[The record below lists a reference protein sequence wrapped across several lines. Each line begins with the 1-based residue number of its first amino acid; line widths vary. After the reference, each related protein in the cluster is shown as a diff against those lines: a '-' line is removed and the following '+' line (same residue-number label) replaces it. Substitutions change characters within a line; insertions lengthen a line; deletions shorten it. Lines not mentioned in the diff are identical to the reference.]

1 MAKLIKTLLVANRG
15 EIAKRI
21 FKTCKKEGIKTIAIY
36 SSADS
41 NSNYVQEAD
50 ISVLLEGENPVQCHL
65 DSPQIIKIAKKFE
78 ADAIHPGYGFLSENA
93 SFAKKCND
101 ENIIFV
107 GPDPDSIEFMG
118 DKDKARRLVKKL
130 GIPLLPGYEN
140 TNDKDS
146 KLIKEAEKIGFPV
159 LLKASAGGGG
169 KGMRTVFKENEFLS
183 SLNEVRRE
191 AKNVFGDDRII
202 IEKYV
207 ESGRHIEV
215 QILGDNSGNIFHFFE
230 RECTIQR
237 RYQKIIEESPSK
249 ILDNTVRKQMVDCA
263 TQIGKKLGYK
273 SLGTVEF
280 IYDNKTKNF
289 FFLEVNTR
297 IQVEHPVTE
306 EITGIDLVDLQLKIA
321 QGEKINLNQDDIL
334 SKGYAIEVRLY
345 AENPASNF
353 LPTSGKIHKLK
364 FPNVKGIRVDS
375 DLKNGDLVNIYF
387 DPMLAKIIAFDTNRV
402 KAINKLKYALSKI
415 VLLGPITNIELLK
428 KILSSN
434 SFVKGD
440 YDTSFINE
448 NKKMTELEK
457 NQSTIESASIAAS
470 LFRWSRRSRKKKIL
484 KHLPSGWRNNF
495 YSLQTENF
503 YFNSNHIKCRYKIVN
518 GDFIFS
524 FDKSNYNVSIIR
536 ARGNVIHAE
545 INGVFK
551 KFHIKEIDKS
561 IYVYSIDFG
570 NIKLEVID
578 RYPSGQEEKE
588 KEKRGYISPMP
599 SLVVD
604 VFVKKGDK
612 IKRNQ
617 PLVVLS
623 SMKMEN
629 TLYSNQ
635 DGVIEFINVVKGEN
649 IQGGHVLLKVKK

>member
-36 SSADS
+36 SSADT

-50 ISVLLEGENPVQCHL
+50 ISIFLKGKNPIQCHL
-65 DSPQIIKIAKKFE
+65 DSSQIIKIAKKFG

-101 ENIIFV
+101 ENIIFI
-107 GPDPDSIEFMG
+107 GPDPDSIELMG
-118 DKDKARRLVKKL
+118 DKDNARSLVKEL

-140 TNDKDS
+140 SKEKDT
-146 KLIKEAEKIGFPV
+146 KLLGEAKKIGFPV
-159 LLKASAGGGG
+159 LLKATAGGGG
-169 KGMRTVFKENEFLS
+169 KGMRTVFKEREFLN
-183 SLNEVRRE
+183 SLNEVRME

-215 QILGDNSGNIFHFFE
+215 QILGDTTGNIFHLFE

-237 RYQKIIEESPSK
+237 RYQKIIEETPSK
-249 ILDNTVRKQMVDCA
+249 ILDEKLRKQMVDCA
-263 TQIGKKLGYK
+263 IQIGKKLGYK

-321 QGEKINLNQDDIL
+321 QGEKINLNQDDIV
-334 SKGYAIEVRLY
+334 SKGYAIEARLY

-387 DPMLAKIIAFDTNRV
+387 DPMLAKIIAYDTNRV
-402 KAINKLKYALSKI
+402 KAINKLNYALSKTVI
-415 VLLGPITNIELLK
+415 LGPNTNIELLQN
-428 KILSSN
+428 ILSSS
-434 SFVKGD
+434 SFLRGE
-440 YDTSFINE
+440 YDTNFIFE
-448 NKKMTELEK
+448 NKKITELKK
-457 NQSTIESASIAAS
+457 NQSIIENISIAAS
-470 LFRWSRRSRKKKIL
+470 LYRWSRRNKKKKIL

-495 YSLQTENF
+495 YSLQAENF
-503 YFNSNHIKCRYKIVN
+503 YFNGNHINSSYKIVN

-524 FDKSNYNVSIIR
+524 FNKSNYNVSIIR

-551 KFHIKEIDKS
+551 KFHIREIDKS
-561 IYVYSIDFG
+561 IYVHSIDFG
-570 NIKLEVID
+570 NTKLEVAD
-578 RYPSGQEEKE
+578 RYPIDEKE
-588 KEKRGYISPMP
+588 KEESGYISPMP

-604 VFVKKGDK
+604 VFVKKGDV
-612 IKRNQ
+612 IKKNQ
-617 PLVVLS
+617 PLIVLS

-629 TLYSNQ
+629 TLYSNE
-635 DGVIEFINVVKGEN
+635 DGEIEFINVVKGEN

>member
-1 MAKLIKTLLVANRG
+1 M
-15 EIAKRI
+15 
-21 FKTCKKEGIKTIAIY
+21 
-36 SSADS
+36 
-41 NSNYVQEAD
+41 
-50 ISVLLEGENPVQCHL
+50 
-65 DSPQIIKIAKKFE
+65 
-78 ADAIHPGYGFLSENA
+78 SENA

-183 SLNEVRRE
+183 SLNEVKRE

-263 TQIGKKLGYK
+263 SQIGKKLGYK

-334 SKGYAIEVRLY
+334 CSFKENGKYSLIVKKEYADKHNLSYDFIAAWISLGLNSSLDSVGLTYKFSRALAEQKISCNVIAGYNHDHI
-345 AENPASNF
+345 F
-353 LPTSGKIHKLK
+353 
-364 FPNVKGIRVDS
+364 VKYNN
-375 DLKNGDLVNIYF
+375 KE
-387 DPMLAKIIAFDTNRV
+387 KAF
-402 KAINKLKYALSKI
+402 
-415 VLLGPITNIELLK
+415 
-428 KILSSN
+428 KIL
-434 SFVKGD
+434 
-440 YDTSFINE
+440 NE
-448 NKKMTELEK
+448 
-457 NQSTIESASIAAS
+457 
-470 LFRWSRRSRKKKIL
+470 L
-484 KHLPSGWRNNF
+484 KL
-495 YSLQTENF
+495 
-503 YFNSNHIKCRYKIVN
+503 
-518 GDFIFS
+518 
-524 FDKSNYNVSIIR
+524 
-536 ARGNVIHAE
+536 
-545 INGVFK
+545 
-551 KFHIKEIDKS
+551 
-561 IYVYSIDFG
+561 
-570 NIKLEVID
+570 
-578 RYPSGQEEKE
+578 
-588 KEKRGYISPMP
+588 
-599 SLVVD
+599 
-604 VFVKKGDK
+604 
-612 IKRNQ
+612 
-617 PLVVLS
+617 
-623 SMKMEN
+623 
-629 TLYSNQ
+629 
-635 DGVIEFINVVKGEN
+635 
-649 IQGGHVLLKVKK
+649 

>member
-21 FKTCKKEGIKTIAIY
+21 FKTCKKEGVKTIAIY
-36 SSADS
+36 SSADA

-50 ISVLLEGENPVQCHL
+50 ISVFLKGENPIQCHL
-65 DSPQIIKIAKKFE
+65 DSSQIIKIAKKFG

-93 SFAKKCND
+93 SFAQKCND
-101 ENIIFV
+101 ENIIFI
-107 GPDPDSIEFMG
+107 GPDPDSIELMG
-118 DKDKARRLVKKL
+118 DKDNARRLVKEL

-140 TNDKDS
+140 SKEKDT
-146 KLIKEAEKIGFPV
+146 KLLGEAKKIGFPV

-169 KGMRTVFKENEFLS
+169 KGMRTVFKEREFLN
-183 SLNEVRRE
+183 SLNEVRME

-215 QILGDNSGNIFHFFE
+215 QILGDTSGNIFHLFE

-237 RYQKIIEESPSK
+237 RYQKIIEETPSK
-249 ILDNTVRKQMVDCA
+249 ILDDKLRKQMVECA
-263 TQIGKKLGYK
+263 IQIGKKLGYK

-321 QGEKINLNQDDIL
+321 QGEKINLNQDDIV
-334 SKGYAIEVRLY
+334 SKGYAIEARLY

-364 FPNVKGIRVDS
+364 FPNVKGIRIDS

-387 DPMLAKIIAFDTNRV
+387 DPMLAKIIAYDTNRV
-402 KAINKLKYALSKI
+402 KAINKLNYALSQTVI
-415 VLLGPITNIELLK
+415 LGPNTNIELLQN
-428 KILSSN
+428 ILSSS
-434 SFVKGD
+434 SFVRGE
-440 YDTSFINE
+440 YDTNFIFE
-448 NKKMTELEK
+448 NKKITELKK
-457 NQSTIESASIAAS
+457 NQSTIENISIAAS
-470 LFRWSRRSRKKKIL
+470 LYRWSRRNKKKKIL

-503 YFNSNHIKCRYKIVN
+503 YFNSNHINCSYKIVN

-524 FDKSNYNVSIIR
+524 FNKSNYNVSIIR
-536 ARGNVIHAE
+536 ARGSVIHAE

-551 KFHIKEIDKS
+551 KFQVREIDKS
-561 IYVYSIDFG
+561 IYVHSIDFG
-570 NIKLEVID
+570 NNKLEVAD
-578 RYPSGQEEKE
+578 RYPGGEKE
-588 KEKRGYISPMP
+588 KDESAYISPMP

-604 VFVKKGDK
+604 VFVKKGDV
-612 IKRNQ
+612 IKKNQ
-617 PLVVLS
+617 PLIVLS

-629 TLYSNQ
+629 TLYSNE
-635 DGVIEFINVVKGEN
+635 DGEIEFINVVKGEN
-649 IQGGHVLLKVKK
+649 IQGGRILLKVKK

>member
-36 SSADS
+36 SSADT

-50 ISVLLEGENPVQCHL
+50 ISIFLKGENPIQCHL
-65 DSPQIIKIAKKFE
+65 DSSQIIKIAKKFG

-101 ENIIFV
+101 ENIIFI
-107 GPDPDSIEFMG
+107 GPDPDSIELMG
-118 DKDKARRLVKKL
+118 DKDNARRLVKEL

-140 TNDKDS
+140 SKEKDT
-146 KLIKEAEKIGFPV
+146 KLLGEAKKIGFPV

-169 KGMRTVFKENEFLS
+169 KGMRTVFKEREFLN
-183 SLNEVRRE
+183 SLNEVRME

-215 QILGDNSGNIFHFFE
+215 QILGDTSGNIFHLFE

-237 RYQKIIEESPSK
+237 RYQKIIEETPSK
-249 ILDNTVRKQMVDCA
+249 ILDDKLRKQMVDCA
-263 TQIGKKLGYK
+263 IQIGKKLGYK

-321 QGEKINLNQDDIL
+321 QGEKINLNQDDIV
-334 SKGYAIEVRLY
+334 SKGYAIEARLY

-364 FPNVKGIRVDS
+364 FPNVKGIRIDS

-387 DPMLAKIIAFDTNRV
+387 DPMLAKIIAYDTNRV
-402 KAINKLKYALSKI
+402 KAINKLNYALSQTVI
-415 VLLGPITNIELLK
+415 LGPNTNIELLQN
-428 KILSSN
+428 ILSSS
-434 SFVKGD
+434 SFLRGE
-440 YDTSFINE
+440 YDTNFIFE
-448 NKKMTELEK
+448 NKKITEFKK
-457 NQSTIESASIAAS
+457 NQSTIENISIAAS
-470 LFRWSRRSRKKKIL
+470 LYRWSRRNKKKKIL

-495 YSLQTENF
+495 YSLQAENF
-503 YFNSNHIKCRYKIVN
+503 YFNSNHINSSYKIVN

-524 FDKSNYNVSIIR
+524 INKSNYNVSIIR

-551 KFHIKEIDKS
+551 KFHIREIDKS
-561 IYVYSIDFG
+561 IYVHSIDFG
-570 NIKLEVID
+570 NTKLEVAD
-578 RYPSGQEEKE
+578 RYPIDEKE
-588 KEKRGYISPMP
+588 KEESAYISPMP

-604 VFVKKGDK
+604 VFVKKGDV
-612 IKRNQ
+612 IKKNQ
-617 PLVVLS
+617 PLIVLS

-629 TLYSNQ
+629 TLYSNE
-635 DGVIEFINVVKGEN
+635 DGEIEFINVVKGEN

>member
-36 SSADS
+36 SSADT

-50 ISVLLEGENPVQCHL
+50 ISIFLEGENPIQCHL
-65 DSPQIIKIAKKFE
+65 DSSKIIKIAKKFG

-93 SFAKKCND
+93 SFAKKCKD
-101 ENIIFV
+101 ENIIFI
-107 GPDPDSIEFMG
+107 GPDPDSIELMG
-118 DKDKARRLVKKL
+118 DKDNARRLVKEL

-140 TNDKDS
+140 SKEKDT
-146 KLIKEAEKIGFPV
+146 KLLGEAKKIGFPV

-169 KGMRTVFKENEFLS
+169 KGMRTVFKEREFLN
-183 SLNEVRRE
+183 SLNEVRME

-215 QILGDNSGNIFHFFE
+215 QILGDNSGNIFHLFE

-237 RYQKIIEESPSK
+237 RYQKIIEETPSK
-249 ILDNTVRKQMVDCA
+249 ILDDKLRKQMVDCA
-263 TQIGKKLGYK
+263 IQIGKKLGYK

-321 QGEKINLNQDDIL
+321 QGEKINLNQDDIV
-334 SKGYAIEVRLY
+334 SKGYAIEARLY

-364 FPNVKGIRVDS
+364 FPNVKGIRIDS
-375 DLKNGDLVNIYF
+375 DLKNGDFVNIYF
-387 DPMLAKIIAFDTNRV
+387 DPMLAKIIAYDTNRV
-402 KAINKLKYALSKI
+402 KAINKLNYALSQTVI
-415 VLLGPITNIELLK
+415 LGPNTNIELLQN
-428 KILSSN
+428 ILSSS
-434 SFVKGD
+434 SFLRGE
-440 YDTSFINE
+440 YDTNFIFE
-448 NKKMTELEK
+448 NKKITEFKK
-457 NQSTIESASIAAS
+457 NKSTIENISIAAS
-470 LFRWSRRSRKKKIL
+470 LYRWSRRNKKKKIL

-495 YSLQTENF
+495 YSLQAENF
-503 YFNSNHIKCRYKIVN
+503 YFNSNHINCSYKIVN

-524 FDKSNYNVSIIR
+524 INKSNYNVSIIR

-551 KFHIKEIDKS
+551 KFHIREIDKS
-561 IYVYSIDFG
+561 IFVHSVDFG
-570 NIKLEVID
+570 NTKLEVAD
-578 RYPSGQEEKE
+578 RYPSGEKE
-588 KEKRGYISPMP
+588 KEESAYISPMP

-604 VFVKKGDK
+604 VFVKKGDV
-612 IKRNQ
+612 IKKNQ
-617 PLVVLS
+617 PLIVLS

-629 TLYSNQ
+629 TLYSNE
-635 DGVIEFINVVKGEN
+635 DGEIEFINVVKGEN
-649 IQGGHVLLKVKK
+649 IQGGHILLKVKK

>member
-65 DSPQIIKIAKKFE
+65 DSSQIIKIAKKFE

-107 GPDPDSIEFMG
+107 GPDPDSIELMG
-118 DKDKARRLVKKL
+118 DKDKARRLVKEL

-146 KLIKEAEKIGFPV
+146 KLIKEAKKIGFPL

-169 KGMRTVFKENEFLS
+169 KGMRTVFKESEFLS

-249 ILDNTVRKQMVDCA
+249 ILDNTVRKKMVDCA
-263 TQIGKKLGYK
+263 TLIGKKLGYK

-306 EITGIDLVDLQLKIA
+306 EITGFDLVGLQLRIA

-334 SKGYAIEVRLY
+334 SNGYAIEVRLY

-364 FPNVKGIRVDS
+364 FPNVKGIRIDS

-428 KILSSN
+428 NILSSN

-448 NKKMTELEK
+448 NKKMTELKK
-457 NQSTIESASIAAS
+457 NQSKIESASIGAS
-470 LFRWSRRSRKKKIL
+470 LYRWSRRNRNKKIL

-495 YSLQTENF
+495 YSPQTESFNF
-503 YFNSNHIKCRYKIVN
+503 EGHHFNCKYKFISGN
-518 GDFIFS
+518 FIFS
-524 FDKSNYNVSIIR
+524 FNKSNYNVSIIR
-536 ARGNVIHAE
+536 ARGNAIHAE

-551 KFHIKEIDKS
+551 KFHIREVDKS

-578 RYPSGQEEKE
+578 RYPSGEKE
-588 KEKRGYISPMP
+588 KEKKGYISPMP

-635 DGVIEFINVVKGEN
+635 DGVIELVNVVKGEN
-649 IQGGHVLLKVKK
+649 IQAGHVLLKVKK

>member
-36 SSADS
+36 SSADT

-50 ISVLLEGENPVQCHL
+50 ISIFLKGENPIQCHL
-65 DSPQIIKIAKKFE
+65 DSSQIIKIAKKFG

-101 ENIIFV
+101 ENIIFI
-107 GPDPDSIEFMG
+107 GPDPDSIELMG
-118 DKDKARRLVKKL
+118 DKDNARRLVKEL

-140 TNDKDS
+140 SKEKDS
-146 KLIKEAEKIGFPV
+146 KLLGEAKKIGFPV

-169 KGMRTVFKENEFLS
+169 KGMRTVFKEREFLN
-183 SLNEVRRE
+183 SLNEVRME

-215 QILGDNSGNIFHFFE
+215 QILGDTSGNIFHLFE

-237 RYQKIIEESPSK
+237 RYQKIIEETPSK
-249 ILDNTVRKQMVDCA
+249 ILDDKLRKQMVDCA
-263 TQIGKKLGYK
+263 IQIGKKLGYK

-321 QGEKINLNQDDIL
+321 QGEKINLNQDDIV
-334 SKGYAIEVRLY
+334 SKGYAIEARLY

-364 FPNVKGIRVDS
+364 FPNVKGIRIDS

-387 DPMLAKIIAFDTNRV
+387 DPMLAKIIAYDTNRV
-402 KAINKLKYALSKI
+402 KAINKLNYALSQTVI
-415 VLLGPITNIELLK
+415 LGPNTNIELLQN
-428 KILSSN
+428 ILSST
-434 SFVKGD
+434 SFLRGE
-440 YDTSFINE
+440 YDTNFIFE
-448 NKKMTELEK
+448 NKKITELKK
-457 NQSTIESASIAAS
+457 NNSIIENISIAAS
-470 LFRWSRRSRKKKIL
+470 LYRWSRRNKKKKIL

-495 YSLQTENF
+495 YSLQAENF
-503 YFNSNHIKCRYKIVN
+503 YFNSNHINCSYKIVN

-524 FDKSNYNVSIIR
+524 INKSNYNVSIIR

-551 KFHIKEIDKS
+551 KFHIREIDKS
-561 IYVYSIDFG
+561 IYVHSVDFG
-570 NIKLEVID
+570 NTKLEVAD
-578 RYPSGQEEKE
+578 RYPIDEKE
-588 KEKRGYISPMP
+588 KEESAYISPMP

-604 VFVKKGDK
+604 VFVKKGDV
-612 IKRNQ
+612 IKKNQ
-617 PLVVLS
+617 PLIVLS

-629 TLYSNQ
+629 TLYSNE
-635 DGVIEFINVVKGEN
+635 DGEIEFINVVKGEN

>member
-36 SSADS
+36 SSADT

-50 ISVLLEGENPVQCHL
+50 ISIFLKGENPIQCHL
-65 DSPQIIKIAKKFE
+65 DSSQIIKIAKKFG

-101 ENIIFV
+101 ENIIFI
-107 GPDPDSIEFMG
+107 GPDPDSIELMG
-118 DKDKARRLVKKL
+118 DKDNARRLVKEL

-140 TNDKDS
+140 SKEKDT
-146 KLIKEAEKIGFPV
+146 KMLDEAKKIGFPV
-159 LLKASAGGGG
+159 LLKATAGGGG
-169 KGMRTVFKENEFLS
+169 KGMRTVFKEREFLN
-183 SLNEVRRE
+183 SLNEVRME

-215 QILGDNSGNIFHFFE
+215 QILGDNSGNIFHLFE

-237 RYQKIIEESPSK
+237 RYQKIIEETPSK
-249 ILDNTVRKQMVDCA
+249 ILDDKLRKQMVDCA
-263 TQIGKKLGYK
+263 IQIGKKLGYK

-321 QGEKINLNQDDIL
+321 QGEKINLNQDDIV
-334 SKGYAIEVRLY
+334 SKGYAIEARIY

-364 FPNVKGIRVDS
+364 FPNVKGIRIDS

-387 DPMLAKIIAFDTNRV
+387 DPMLAKIIAYDTNRV
-402 KAINKLKYALSKI
+402 KAINKLNYALSQTVI
-415 VLLGPITNIELLK
+415 LGPNTNIELLQN
-428 KILSSN
+428 ILSSS
-434 SFVKGD
+434 SFLRGE
-440 YDTSFINE
+440 YDTNFIFE
-448 NKKMTELEK
+448 NKKITELKK
-457 NQSTIESASIAAS
+457 NKSTIENISIAAS
-470 LFRWSRRSRKKKIL
+470 LYRWSRRNKKKKIL

-495 YSLQTENF
+495 YSLQAENF
-503 YFNSNHIKCRYKIVN
+503 YFNSNHINCSYKIVN

-524 FDKSNYNVSIIR
+524 INKSNYNVSIIR

-551 KFHIKEIDKS
+551 KFHIREIDKS
-561 IYVYSIDFG
+561 IYVHSIDFG
-570 NIKLEVID
+570 NTKLEVAD
-578 RYPSGQEEKE
+578 RYPIDEKE
-588 KEKRGYISPMP
+588 KEESAYISPMP

-604 VFVKKGDK
+604 VFVKKGDV
-612 IKRNQ
+612 IKKNQ
-617 PLVVLS
+617 PLIVLS

-629 TLYSNQ
+629 TLYSNE
-635 DGVIEFINVVKGEN
+635 DGEIEFINVVKGEN

>member
-36 SSADS
+36 SSADT

-50 ISVLLEGENPVQCHL
+50 ISIFLEGENPIQCHL
-65 DSPQIIKIAKKFE
+65 DSSQIIKIAKKFG

-101 ENIIFV
+101 ENIIFI
-107 GPDPDSIEFMG
+107 GPDPDSIELMG
-118 DKDKARRLVKKL
+118 DKDNARSLVKEL

-140 TNDKDS
+140 SKEKDT
-146 KLIKEAEKIGFPV
+146 KLLGEAKKIGFPV
-159 LLKASAGGGG
+159 LLKATAGGGG
-169 KGMRTVFKENEFLS
+169 KGMRTVFKEREFLN
-183 SLNEVRRE
+183 SLNEVRME

-215 QILGDNSGNIFHFFE
+215 QILGDNSGNIFHLFE

-237 RYQKIIEESPSK
+237 RYQKIIEETPSK
-249 ILDNTVRKQMVDCA
+249 ILDDKLRKQIVDCA
-263 TQIGKKLGYK
+263 IQIGKKLGYK

-321 QGEKINLNQDDIL
+321 QGEKINLNQDDIV
-334 SKGYAIEVRLY
+334 SKGYAIEARLY

-364 FPNVKGIRVDS
+364 FPNVKGIRIDS
-375 DLKNGDLVNIYF
+375 DLKNGDLINIYF
-387 DPMLAKIIAFDTNRV
+387 DPMLAKIIAYDTNRV
-402 KAINKLKYALSKI
+402 KAINKLNYALSQTVI
-415 VLLGPITNIELLK
+415 LGPNTNIELLQN
-428 KILSSN
+428 ILSSS
-434 SFVKGD
+434 SFVRGE
-440 YDTSFINE
+440 YDTNFIFE
-448 NKKMTELEK
+448 NKKITELKK
-457 NQSTIESASIAAS
+457 NQSIIENISIAAS
-470 LFRWSRRSRKKKIL
+470 LYRWSRRNKKKKIL

-495 YSLQTENF
+495 YSLQAENF
-503 YFNSNHIKCRYKIVN
+503 YFNSNHINCSYKIVN

-524 FDKSNYNVSIIR
+524 INKSNYNVSIIR

-551 KFHIKEIDKS
+551 KFHIREIDKS
-561 IYVYSIDFG
+561 IYVHSVDFG
-570 NIKLEVID
+570 NTKLEVAD
-578 RYPSGQEEKE
+578 RYPIDEKE
-588 KEKRGYISPMP
+588 KEESAYISPMP

-604 VFVKKGDK
+604 VFVKKGDV
-612 IKRNQ
+612 IKKNQ
-617 PLVVLS
+617 PLIVLS

-629 TLYSNQ
+629 TLYSNE
-635 DGVIEFINVVKGEN
+635 DGEIEFINVVKGEN

>member
-36 SSADS
+36 SSLDS

-50 ISVLLEGENPVQCHL
+50 ISVLLEGEDPIQCHL
-65 DSPQIIKIAKKFE
+65 DFLQILEVAKKFKV
-78 ADAIHPGYGFLSENA
+78 DAIHPGYGFLSENA

-101 ENIIFV
+101 ENILFV
-107 GPDPDSIEFMG
+107 GPDPDSIELMG
-118 DKDKARRLVKKL
+118 DKDQARRLVKKL

-140 TNDKDS
+140 SKEKDK
-146 KLIKEAEKIGFPV
+146 KLLDEAKKIGFPI

-169 KGMRTVFKENEFLS
+169 KGMRTVFKESEFLN

-191 AKNVFGDDRII
+191 AKNIFGDERII

-215 QILGDNSGNIFHFFE
+215 QILGDNSGNIFHLFE

-237 RYQKIIEESPSK
+237 RYQKIIEETPSE
-249 ILDNTVRKQMVDCA
+249 ILDNKLREKMIDCA
-263 TQIGKKLGYK
+263 IQIGKKLGYK

-289 FFLEVNTR
+289 YFLEVNTR

-306 EITGIDLVDLQLKIA
+306 EVTGLDLVELQLKIA
-321 QGEKINLNQDDIL
+321 QGEKINLSQDDIV
-334 SKGYAIEVRLY
+334 SEGHAIEVRLY

-364 FPNVKGIRVDS
+364 FPKIKGIRVES
-375 DLKNGDLVNIYF
+375 DLKSGDMINIYF
-387 DPMLAKIIAFDTNRV
+387 DPMLAKIVAYDVSRV
-402 KAINKLKYALSKI
+402 KAINKLKYALSQI
-415 VLLGPITNIELLK
+415 VLLGPFTNIELLQN
-428 KILSSN
+428 ILSSD
-434 SFVKGD
+434 SFARGD
-440 YDTSFINE
+440 YDTNFIFE
-448 NKKMTELEK
+448 NKKITEFEK
-457 NQSTIESASIAAS
+457 DRSTVESVSIAAS
-470 LFRWSRRSRKKKIL
+470 LYRWSKRNLNREIL

-495 YSLQTENF
+495 YSLQTEKF
-503 YFNSNHIKCRYKIVN
+503 YFNGNHIICKYKIVN
-518 GDFIFS
+518 GDFTFS
-524 FDKSNYNVSIIR
+524 FNKSNYSVSIIK
-536 ARGNVIHAE
+536 ASGSVIFAE

-561 IYVYSIDFG
+561 IYMHSIDVG
-570 NIKLEVID
+570 NVKLEVAE
-578 RYPSGQEEKE
+578 RYPSGEKE
-588 KEKRGYISPMP
+588 KEERGYISPMP

-604 VFVKKGDK
+604 VFVKRGDK
-612 IKRNQ
+612 IKKNQ
-617 PLVVLS
+617 PLIVLS

-629 TLYSNQ
+629 TLYSKE
-635 DGVIEFINVVKGEN
+635 DGVIELVNAIKGEN
-649 IQGGHVLLKVKK
+649 IQAGHVLIKFKK

>member
-36 SSADS
+36 SSADT

-50 ISVLLEGENPVQCHL
+50 ISISLKGENPIQCHL
-65 DSPQIIKIAKKFE
+65 DSSQIIKIAKKFG

-101 ENIIFV
+101 ENIIFI
-107 GPDPDSIEFMG
+107 GPDPDSIELMG
-118 DKDKARRLVKKL
+118 DKDNARRLVKEL

-140 TNDKDS
+140 SKEKDT
-146 KLIKEAEKIGFPV
+146 KLLGEAKKIGFPV

-169 KGMRTVFKENEFLS
+169 KGMRTVFKEREFLN
-183 SLNEVRRE
+183 SLNEVRME

-215 QILGDNSGNIFHFFE
+215 QILGDTSGNIFHLFE

-237 RYQKIIEESPSK
+237 RYQKIIEETPSK
-249 ILDNTVRKQMVDCA
+249 ILDEKLRKQMVDCA
-263 TQIGKKLGYK
+263 IQIGKKLGYK

-321 QGEKINLNQDDIL
+321 QGEKINLNQDDIV
-334 SKGYAIEVRLY
+334 SKGYAIEARLY

-364 FPNVKGIRVDS
+364 FPNVKGIRIDS

-387 DPMLAKIIAFDTNRV
+387 DPMLAKIIAYDTNRV
-402 KAINKLKYALSKI
+402 KAINKLNYALSQTVI
-415 VLLGPITNIELLK
+415 LGPNTNIELLQN
-428 KILSSN
+428 ILSSS
-434 SFVKGD
+434 SFLRGE
-440 YDTSFINE
+440 YDTNFIFE
-448 NKKMTELEK
+448 NKKITELKK
-457 NQSTIESASIAAS
+457 NNSIIENISIAAS
-470 LFRWSRRSRKKKIL
+470 LYRWSRRNKKKKIL

-495 YSLQTENF
+495 YSLQAENF
-503 YFNSNHIKCRYKIVN
+503 YFNSNHINCSYKIVN

-524 FDKSNYNVSIIR
+524 INKSNYNVSIIR

-551 KFHIKEIDKS
+551 KFHIREIDKS
-561 IYVYSIDFG
+561 IYVHSVDFG
-570 NIKLEVID
+570 NTKLEVAD
-578 RYPSGQEEKE
+578 RYPIDEKE
-588 KEKRGYISPMP
+588 KEESAYISPMP

-604 VFVKKGDK
+604 VFVKKGDV
-612 IKRNQ
+612 IKKNQ
-617 PLVVLS
+617 PLIVLS

-629 TLYSNQ
+629 TLYSNE
-635 DGVIEFINVVKGEN
+635 DGEIEFINVVKGEN

>member
-1 MAKLIKTLLVANRG
+1 MARLIKTLLVANRG

-21 FKTCKKEGIKTIAIY
+21 FRTCKKEGIKTIAIY

-41 NSNYVQEAD
+41 NSNYVQMAD

-65 DSPQIIKIAKKFE
+65 DSSQIIKIAKKFE

-107 GPDPDSIEFMG
+107 GPDPGSIDLMG
-118 DKDKARRLVKKL
+118 DKDKARRLVKEL
-130 GIPLLPGYEN
+130 GIPLLQGYEN
-140 TNDKDS
+140 TNDKDE
-146 KLIKEAEKIGFPV
+146 KLIKEAKKIGFPV

-207 ESGRHIEV
+207 ESGRHIEI

-263 TQIGKKLGYK
+263 VQIGKKLGYK

-306 EITGIDLVDLQLKIA
+306 EITGVDLVDLQLKIA

-334 SKGYAIEVRLY
+334 SNGYAIEVRLY

-387 DPMLAKIIAFDTNRV
+387 DPMLAKIIAFDINRV

-434 SFVKGD
+434 SFLKGD

-448 NKKMTELEK
+448 NMKMTELEK
-457 NQSTIESASIAAS
+457 NQSKIESASIAAS
-470 LFRWSRRSRKKKIL
+470 LYRWSRRNRNKKIL
-484 KHLPSGWRNNF
+484 KYLPSGWRNNY
-495 YSLQTENF
+495 YSPQTENF
-503 YFNSNHIKCRYKIVN
+503 NFDGHHFNCKYKFKN

-524 FDKSNYNVSIIR
+524 FNKSNYNVSIIR

-551 KFHIKEIDKS
+551 KFHIREVDKL

-578 RYPSGQEEKE
+578 RYPSGEKE

-635 DGVIEFINVVKGEN
+635 DGVIELVNVVKGEN
-649 IQGGHVLLKVKK
+649 IQGGHVLLKIVK

>member
-1 MAKLIKTLLVANRG
+1 MTKLIKTLLVANRG

-36 SSADS
+36 SSVDS

-65 DSPQIIKIAKKFE
+65 DSSQIIKIAKKFE

-93 SFAKKCND
+93 SFAKKCNN

-107 GPDPDSIEFMG
+107 GPDPDSIELMG
-118 DKDKARRLVKKL
+118 DKDKARRLVKEL

-146 KLIKEAEKIGFPV
+146 KLIKEAKKIGFPL

-169 KGMRTVFKENEFLS
+169 KGMRTVFKESEFLS

-237 RYQKIIEESPSK
+237 RYQKIIEESPSI

-306 EITGIDLVDLQLKIA
+306 EITGVDLVDLQLRIA

-334 SKGYAIEVRLY
+334 SNGYAIEVRLY

-364 FPNVKGIRVDS
+364 FPNVKGIRIDS

-387 DPMLAKIIAFDTNRV
+387 DPMLAKIIAYDTNRV
-402 KAINKLKYALSKI
+402 KAINKLNYALSQTVI
-415 VLLGPITNIELLK
+415 LGPNTNIELLQN
-428 KILSSN
+428 ILSSS
-434 SFVKGD
+434 SFLRGE
-440 YDTSFINE
+440 YDTNFIFE
-448 NKKMTELEK
+448 NKKITELKK
-457 NQSTIESASIAAS
+457 NKSTIENISIAAS
-470 LFRWSRRSRKKKIL
+470 LYRWSRRNKKKKIL

-495 YSLQTENF
+495 YSLQAENF
-503 YFNSNHIKCRYKIVN
+503 YFNGNHINSSYKIVN

-524 FDKSNYNVSIIR
+524 FNKSNYNVSIIR

-551 KFHIKEIDKS
+551 KFHIREIDKS
-561 IYVYSIDFG
+561 IYVHSVDFG
-570 NIKLEVID
+570 NTKLEVAD
-578 RYPSGQEEKE
+578 RYPIDEKE
-588 KEKRGYISPMP
+588 KEESAYISPMP

-604 VFVKKGDK
+604 VFVKKGDV
-612 IKRNQ
+612 IKKNQ
-617 PLVVLS
+617 PLIVLS

-629 TLYSNQ
+629 TLYSNE
-635 DGVIEFINVVKGEN
+635 DGEIEFINVVKGEN